1 MEILDIIPYDTK
13 DRLKELLNEKKM
25 TQEKLA
31 HDLDVS
37 VITISKWFNGGDIR
51 LSKNILRY
59 LHQTN

>member
-37 VITISKWFNGGDIR
+37 VITVSKWFNGGDIR
-51 LSKNILRY
+51 LSNKKRLAEY
-59 LHQTN
+59 FD